1 MIRRSFVL
9 LLAVSTVACSAAL
22 APSPPLTGP
31 AADIAEDVA
40 YLASPALEGRAAG
53 SEGDDSATLYIAR
66 RYQQLG
72 LNGGFRSACA
82 ADPRCAAA
90 YFQFFRG
97 DGWLGRNIAAVV
109 AGTDSTR
116 RDEYIVVGAHFDHL
130 GNSPL
135 YARDPELGI
144 TLRPGADDNASGTAA
159 LLELGR
165 RFAAR
170 PPPCSVLLVHFDAEE
185 LGLIGSNVFVHH
197 LPVPRR
203 AIALMVNLDMVGRLR
218 TGGLTIDPSAL
229 SKAEQRT
236 VRPILD
242 SAAAR
247 AGIHPRYSSV
257 IADRSDHASFRRV
270 GIPAVALFTGFH
282 SDYHRASDIP
292 SRVDAQGTARIVDM
306 MEEVVRACAG
316 ERAPDH
322 H

>member
-1 MIRRSFVL
+1 
-9 LLAVSTVACSAAL
+9 
-22 APSPPLTGP
+22 
-31 AADIAEDVA
+31 
-40 YLASPALEGRAAG
+40 
-53 SEGDDSATLYIAR
+53 
-66 RYQQLG
+66 
-72 LNGGFRSACA
+72 
-82 ADPRCAAA
+82 
-90 YFQFFRG
+90 
-97 DGWLGRNIAAVV
+97 VV

-229 SKAEQRT
+229 NNAEQRT

-247 AGIHPRYSSV
+247 AGIHPRYSSL

-306 MEEVVRACAG
+306 TEAVVRACAG
-316 ERAPDH
+316 KRAPDH